1 MSNFSET
8 LWADEL
14 GIDLAELQRERFAH
28 PDQLR
33 LTRKINKQADDYWA
47 RERFLARFEVER
59 KGVLSPVIATPAQ
72 EIVQAKPKATKVGR
86 YEFTDRQLQ
95 IAMRAL
101 GAHDT
106 VR

>member
-1 MSNFSET
+1 MSAYSNN
-8 LWADEL
+8 LWADEM
-14 GIDLAELQRERFAH
+14 GIDMAELQRERPTHF
-28 PDQLR
+28 DQIKLK
-33 LTRKINKQADDYWA
+33 RKINKQADEYWA

-59 KGVLSPVIATPAQ
+59 KGVMSPVIATPAQ

-86 YEFTDRQLQ
+86 YEFTDRQLE